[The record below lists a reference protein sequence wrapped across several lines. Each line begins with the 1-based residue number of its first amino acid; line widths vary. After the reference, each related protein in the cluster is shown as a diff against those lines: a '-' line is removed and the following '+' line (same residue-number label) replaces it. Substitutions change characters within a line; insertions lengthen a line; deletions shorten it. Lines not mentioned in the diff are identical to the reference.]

1 MEKIIKE
8 MRGSILNKKTLLATL
23 VFSLALAAGCG
34 NAEPTSKN
42 ETKEEANTS
51 VNLENIEKEIAKY
64 AAPPEFIAPGE
75 PFDAKAAMK
84 GKTILSI
91 PASSAIPFDKN
102 IENAMKE
109 VAKEVG
115 FEFIEWENQGKQSE
129 WAQGIQYGITKKVDV
144 IDLLGGPDPDVLG
157 PQIKAAQDAG
167 IKVVT
172 SVLTGFNQ
180 PAPPLVD
187 ANIPF
192 QYSTAGKLLAD
203 WAILKTKGNANV
215 LVITSNE
222 VKAAKNEADG
232 LIAELEKQCPSCTAT
247 VVNVPLV
254 DWATKIQTNVQSQ
267 LASNPKINY
276 ILPVFDSMSQFIT
289 PALTVAGA
297 TDRVKIATFN
307 GTPFVLDMLRE
318 GKVEMNLGQSLDW
331 IGHAIMDAEM
341 RLIAGK
347 EVPKDVHI
355 PIYIWDKNNIEQAG
369 NPAQDNKGYG
379 EDYRKEYAKLW
390 GLTK

>member
-1 MEKIIKE
+1 MKEK
-8 MRGSILNKKTLLATL
+8 RGSLVKKKALLATL
-23 VFSLALAAGCG
+23 VLSLAMAAGCG
-34 NAEPTSKN
+34 KAQPTSKN
-42 ETKEEANTS
+42 ESKEQANTS
-51 VNLENIEKEIAKY
+51 VNLDNIKKEIEKY
-64 AAPPEFIAPGE
+64 TAPPTFIKAGE
-75 PFDAKAAMK
+75 PFDAREAMK

-115 FEFIEWENQGKQSE
+115 FEFIEWENQGKPSE
-129 WAQGIQYGITKKVDV
+129 WAQGIQYAITKKVDM
-144 IDLLGGPDPDVLG
+144 IDLLGGPDPAVLG

-172 SVLTGFNQ
+172 SILTGFDQ
-180 PAPPLVD
+180 PAPEGVD

-203 WAILKTKGNANV
+203 WAILQTKGNAHV
-215 LVITSNE
+215 LVVTSNE
-222 VKAAKNEADG
+222 VKASQNEADG
-232 LIAELEKQCPSCTAT
+232 LKAELEKQCPSCTAT
-247 VVNVPLV
+247 FVNVPLV
-254 DWATKIQTNVQSQ
+254 DWATKIQTTVQSQ

-289 PALTVAGA
+289 PAITVAGA

-318 GKVEMNLGQSLDW
+318 GKVEMNLGQSEDW
-331 IGHAIMDAEM
+331 IGRAIMDAEM
-341 RLIAGK
+341 RLLAGM
-347 EVPKDVHI
+347 EVPKDVGI

-369 NPAQDNKGYG
+369 IPAQDNKGYG
-379 EDYRKEYAKLW
+379 EDYRKEYAKQW
-390 GLTK
+390 GLTE